1 MRRFLSK
8 EQAELGT
15 SLAIGEQI
23 HVNHEGCEAGE
34 DRKKRLYIKR
44 TNDGTILYYCH
55 HCGKS
60 RTIRNSVS
68 KTKRLAGTPKAA
80 VRDWKSKRSVTTP
93 ADSESDPG
101 KWPANARVWFYRY
114 GITDAEIKRHGF
126 LYSERLRR
134 VVLPIYNN
142 GELVSYQTRRVFNDD
157 ERPKYLS
164 YGNKDSVFH
173 VEHSD
178 AKRLCIVEDLLSSI
192 KVGRYINTL
201 ALRKTSLSDK
211 ELRWILEKGYNDF
224 IIFLDDDNAQ
234 VKKQQLVLKNK
245 LENFG
250 KVTIIHSGGRD
261 PKEYD
266 DLELKVCISKR
277 KEKDNE

>member
-8 EQAELGT
+8 EQVELGA

-44 TNDGTILYYCH
+44 TNDGAILYYCH

-60 RTIRNSVS
+60 RAIRNSIS
-68 KTKRLAGTPKAA
+68 KTKPFVKSGVKAYRGA
-80 VRDWKSKRSVTTP
+80 SGKRHLTTP
-93 ADSESDPG
+93 IDSESDPG
-101 KWPANARVWFYRY
+101 KWPANARVWCYRY
-114 GITDAEIKRHGF
+114 GITDAEIKRYGF

-142 GELVSYQTRRVFNDD
+142 GELVSYQTRRVFDDD

-164 YGNKDSVFH
+164 YGNKDTVFH
-173 VEHSD
+173 VEHSSD
-178 AKRLCIVEDLLSSI
+178 KRLCIVEDLLSSI

-201 ALRKTSLSDK
+201 ALRKTSLSDN
-211 ELRWILEKGYNDF
+211 ELRWILEKGYNEF

-234 VKKQQLVLKNK
+234 VKRQQLVLKNK

-250 KVTIIHSGGRD
+250 RVTIIHSGGRD

-266 DLELKVCISKR
+266 DEELR
-277 KEKDNE
+277 KWLT